1 MSSSFSRW
9 CCGYR
14 AVGVGKR
21 QCSSTFEASARIM
34 FANMPLVEASHG
46 AEARFKEWEID
57 LMGGVAKR
65 PGPASTHGRY
75 LWPFCSLPQRLCPG
89 SLCEASMSLEDP
101 PALLRN

>member
-1 MSSSFSRW
+1 MSFSFLRR

-65 PGPASTHGRY
+65 PGPQTHMGGICGH
-75 LWPFCSLPQRLCPG
+75 FAVCHGDFVQVLCVKPR
-89 SLCEASMSLEDP
+89 CH
-101 PALLRN
+101 